1 MRRILVVAN
10 RTAGTPD
17 LLAEVER
24 RAAAS
29 LTAFTLLIPEI
40 KKSRS
45 ADWTLEQALQAIRKA
60 AAGETGKKATHVEG
74 RVTGLDPLASIQ
86 QAVAAAQF
94 DEILISTLPAKRS
107 LWLRTDLLTEVRK
120 LGVPVAVF
128 TPPEEAR
135 MGLKDLPFAPGPS

>member
-1 MRRILVVAN
+1 MRRTLVVAN

-40 KKSRS
+40 KKSKS

-60 AAGETGKKATHVEG
+60 AAGETGKKATHVDG

-86 QAVAAAQF
+86 QAVAEAQF

-120 LGVPVAVF
+120 LGLPVAVF
-128 TPPEEAR
+128 TPPEEAK
-135 MGLKDLPFAPGPS
+135 MGLKDLPFTTRPG